1 LNTCMNADPAVVE
14 STSLSLKL
22 RRNCT
27 AGETS
32 DPKVAVAITHL
43 GGVQGPVAVVVVT
56 LVVDVVPVVVG
67 MMSITDAEPV
77 RVPAVP
83 VTAMTVVP
91 PGAALETARVSTEV
105 TLLPAGGVT
114 GLVLKTPLT
123 PDGSVGTARVTG
135 ELKLPIDCTVIVV
148 VPTPPGLIVSVP
160 GLADMVNDAAVV
172 GEVAVVV
179 VVVVPVAVN
188 GNVAESSG
196 PKFDI
201 AVTV

>member
-1 LNTCMNADPAVVE
+1 MKTCMNADPAVVE

-22 RRNCT
+22 RRNWT
-27 AGETS
+27 AGEAS
-32 DPKVAVAITHL
+32 DPKVAVAMTHF
-43 GGVQGPVAVVVVT
+43 GGVQGPVAVVMVAV

-91 PGAALETARVSTEV
+91 PGAALETAKVSTEV
-105 TLLPAGGVT
+105 TLPPAGGVT
-114 GLVLKTPLT
+114 GLVLKTPVT

-160 GLADMVNDAAVV
+160 GLADMVNDA

-179 VVVVPVAVN
+179 VVAVPVAVN

>member
-1 LNTCMNADPAVVE
+1 M
-14 STSLSLKL
+14 
-22 RRNCT
+22 
-27 AGETS
+27 
-32 DPKVAVAITHL
+32 THF
-43 GGVQGPVAVVVVT
+43 GGVQGPVAVVAVVAT
-56 LVVDVVPVVVG
+56 LVVDVVPVVMG

-105 TLLPAGGVT
+105 TLLPAGGIT

-135 ELKLPIDCTVIVV
+135 ELKPPIDCTVIVV
-148 VPTPPGLIVSVP
+148 VPTPPGLIVRVP
-160 GLADMVNDAAVV
+160 GLGDMVNDA

>member
-1 LNTCMNADPAVVE
+1 M
-14 STSLSLKL
+14 
-22 RRNCT
+22 
-27 AGETS
+27 
-32 DPKVAVAITHL
+32 THF
-43 GGVQGPVAVVVVT
+43 GGVQGPVVAVVVT
-56 LVVDVVPVVVG
+56 LVVDVVLVG

-91 PGAALETARVSTEV
+91 PGAALETARVNTEV

-148 VPTPPGLIVSVP
+148 VPTPPGLIVRVP

-172 GEVAVVV
+172 GDVDVVVVV
-179 VVVVPVAVN
+179 VVVVPAVN

-196 PKFDI
+196 PKFEI

>member
-1 LNTCMNADPAVVE
+1 MKTCINADPAVVE

-32 DPKVAVAITHL
+32 DPKVAVAMTHL

-83 VTAMTVVP
+83 ATAMTVVP

-135 ELKLPIDCTVIVV
+135 ELKPPIDCTVIVV

>member
-1 LNTCMNADPAVVE
+1 M
-14 STSLSLKL
+14 
-22 RRNCT
+22 
-27 AGETS
+27 
-32 DPKVAVAITHL
+32 THF
-43 GGVQGPVAVVVVT
+43 GGVQGPVAVVAVVAT
-56 LVVDVVPVVVG
+56 LVVDVVPVVMG

-114 GLVLKTPLT
+114 GLVLKTPVT

-148 VPTPPGLIVSVP
+148 VPTPPGLMVRVP
-160 GLADMVNDAAVV
+160 GLGDMVNDAAVV

-179 VVVVPVAVN
+179 VVVVPAVN

-196 PKFDI
+196 PKFDV

>member
-1 LNTCMNADPAVVE
+1 MQ
-14 STSLSLKL
+14 
-22 RRNCT
+22 
-27 AGETS
+27 GFGG
-32 DPKVAVAITHL
+32 THP
-43 GGVQGPVAVVVVT
+43 VDVVAVVT
-56 LVVDVVPVVVG
+56 ALVVDVVPVVMG
-67 MMSITDAEPV
+67 MMSITCAEPV

-91 PGAALETARVSTEV
+91 PGAALEIARVNTEV

-148 VPTPPGLIVSVP
+148 VPTPPGLIVRVP
-160 GLADMVNDAAVV
+160 GLGDMVNDAAVV

-179 VVVVPVAVN
+179 VVVVTVAVN

>member
-1 LNTCMNADPAVVE
+1 M
-14 STSLSLKL
+14 
-22 RRNCT
+22 
-27 AGETS
+27 
-32 DPKVAVAITHL
+32 THL
-43 GGVQGPVAVVVVT
+43 GGVQGPVAVVMVAV

-83 VTAMTVVP
+83 ATAMTVVP
-91 PGAALETARVSTEV
+91 PGAALETANVSTEV

-114 GLVLKTPLT
+114 GFVLKTPVT
-123 PDGSVGTARVTG
+123 PGGSVGTARVTG

-160 GLADMVNDAAVV
+160 GLADIVNDAAVV
-172 GEVAVVV
+172 AVVV
-179 VVVVPVAVN
+179 VVAVPVAVN